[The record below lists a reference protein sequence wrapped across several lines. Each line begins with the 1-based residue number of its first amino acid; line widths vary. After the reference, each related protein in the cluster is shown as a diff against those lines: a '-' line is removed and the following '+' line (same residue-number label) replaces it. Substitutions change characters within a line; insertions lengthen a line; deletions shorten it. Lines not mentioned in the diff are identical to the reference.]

1 MCDATAMQTSHTS
14 EARGE
19 CVSKIGDHVVCIQRS
34 GSLQGRKVEAAQWSV
49 YHQIKTTLKLSDIKP
64 PSRDYLEFMNHIKN
78 LEKVD
83 LERFRQTR

>member
-1 MCDATAMQTSHTS
+1 MCDATAMQTSHT
-14 EARGE
+14 
-19 CVSKIGDHVVCIQRS
+19 QRS
-34 GSLQGRKVEAAQWSV
+34 GSLQGRKVEGAQWSV
-49 YHQIKTTLKLSDIKP
+49 YDQIKTTLKLSDIKP